1 MTLYGELAAEVA
13 GMIESGVLRPG
24 EKIPSVRA
32 MCGRRKLSQST
43 VLQAYHQLE
52 DRGLIEAR
60 PRSGYVVSAWWQDMP
75 KEPAVSR
82 SPRAATT
89 VEVSDLV
96 FDILDATRNRAL
108 VPLGSAFPSPLLFP
122 LPRLAQLLGGV
133 ARHLDPWATVT
144 DLPPGSYELR
154 RQIARRY
161 LMAGAQVPVEDIVI
175 TSGAME
181 ALNLCLQAVTQPGD
195 IVAVESPAF
204 YGALQALERRGLRAL
219 EVPTHPR
226 DGIELDSLERML
238 HKHDIKACWFMSNF
252 QNPLGG
258 SMPEE
263 NRRRLAALLA
273 KHGIPLIEDDVYSE
287 LYFGGEPPQ
296 PAKAHDRAGLVLHC
310 GSFSKCLAPGYRIGW
325 AAPGRYAQQVAR
337 LKFTASISTTVPA
350 QEAIARYLGEG
361 GYEYHLRRLRHAL
374 QTQQNQMLQAIAR
387 HFPPHTRVS
396 RPRGGYFLWLELPP
410 AVDTLELN
418 RQAAAHGISIAP
430 GPMFSAKRQFA
441 NCVRLNYGH
450 PWTPQIEDAV
460 ATLGRLAAAMCDA
473 TAPRRSPPAD

>member
-1 MTLYGELAAEVA
+1 MTLYRELATEVA

-32 MCGRRKLSQST
+32 MCARRKLSQST

-60 PRSGYVVSAWWQDMP
+60 PRSGYVVSAWWKDLP

-82 SPRAATT
+82 SPRAATA
-89 VEVSDLV
+89 VDVSDLV
-96 FDILDATRNRAL
+96 YDILDATRNRAL

-133 ARHLDPWATVT
+133 ARQLDPWATVT
-144 DLPPGSYELR
+144 DLPPGNAELR

-161 LMAGAQVPVEDIVI
+161 LMAGVQVPLEDIII

-181 ALNLCLQAVTQPGD
+181 ALNLCLQAVTEPGD

-226 DGIELDSLERML
+226 DGVELDSLERML
-238 HKHDIKACWFMSNF
+238 RKHPVKACWFMSNF

-258 SMPEE
+258 SMPEQ
-263 NRRRLAALLA
+263 NRKQLVALLA
-273 KHGIPLIEDDVYSE
+273 ARGIPLIEDDVYSE

-296 PAKAHDRAGLVLHC
+296 PLKAHDRAGLVLHC

-325 AAPGRYAQQVAR
+325 AAPGRYAAQVAR
-337 LKFTASISTTVPA
+337 LKFTASISTTVPT
-350 QEAIARYLGEG
+350 QEALARYLGEG

-374 QTQQNQMLQAIAR
+374 QAQQNRMLQAIGR
-387 HFPPHTRVS
+387 HFPAQTRVS

-410 AVDTLELN
+410 AVNALELN
-418 RQAAAHGISIAP
+418 RRAAEQGISIAP

-450 PWTPQIEDAV
+450 PWSPQIEDAV
-460 ATLGRLAAAMCDA
+460 ATIGRLAAAML
-473 TAPRRSPPAD
+473 